1 MAESRAVPQDEKRGI
16 QTLKLL
22 QFIQLAGWGAFS
34 VFFPLYLKEC
44 GISYTEMGIIIG
56 VPAFIGIFTGVMWGL
71 FSDIIGRRK
80 PFLVQASF
88 VMALFTF
95 AVTLVSSFGWFLLL
109 GVVSALFVP
118 LVLELIVTSLFRA
131 STYPGRATSFS
142 SLAIWGSVG
151 WAVATALAGVAAFF
165 FGPKSAMYFAS
176 ILYLLATVFS
186 LWIPESR
193 ETQRTSPRTDH
204 HPTFARRFL
213 GYFAPLREVMKN
225 RKMVIL
231 LLASFP
237 LAVAMNAFRQFF
249 SLYLGFLGGSFLLIG
264 LVFAIPALIEVPVFL
279 RVGKLSDRLGA
290 RKPLLVFSSAMYSL
304 IFFIVFLVPIPLLI
318 LILYSLLAPL
328 AWPPFYTGTST
339 LISEVV
345 PRESWVTGQT
355 LFSIW
360 MWSIAGL
367 IGPLVGGI
375 ISDAWG
381 LSSTLV
387 VASLLG
393 AVSSLLYFLIIKE
406 K

>member
-1 MAESRAVPQDEKRGI
+1 MAESRAVPQDKKRGI

-118 LVLELIVTSLFRA
+118 LVLELIVTSWFRA

-142 SLAIWGSVG
+142 SLAIWGAVG

-193 ETQRTSPRTDH
+193 ETQRTSTGRNQH
-204 HPTFARRFL
+204 STFARRFM

-225 RKMVIL
+225 RKMLIL
-231 LLASFP
+231 LLTSLP

-249 SLYLGFLGGSFLLIG
+249 SVYLGFLGGSFLLIG

-279 RVGKLSDRLGA
+279 RAGKLSDRLGA

-339 LISEVV
+339 LISEIV
-345 PRESWVTGQT
+345 PRKSWVTGQT

-387 VASLLG
+387 VASLLA

>member
-1 MAESRAVPQDEKRGI
+1 MVESRAVVQDEKRGI

-22 QFIQLAGWGAFS
+22 QFIHLAGWGAFS

-44 GISYTEMGIIIG
+44 GISYTEIGIIVG
-56 VPAFIGIFTGVMWGL
+56 VPVFIGIFTGVMWGL

-80 PFLVQASF
+80 PFLVQASLG
-88 VMALFTF
+88 MALFTF

-118 LVLELIVTSLFRA
+118 LVLELIVASWFRA
-131 STYPGRATSFS
+131 STYLGRATSFS
-142 SLAIWGSVG
+142 SLAIWGAVG

-165 FGPKSAMYFAS
+165 FGPKSAMYLAS
-176 ILYLLATVFS
+176 ILYFLATVFS

-193 ETQRTSPRTDH
+193 ETQRTSPRTDQ

-231 LLASFP
+231 LLTSFP

-264 LVFAIPALIEVPVFL
+264 LVLAIPALIEVPVFL

-318 LILYSLLAPL
+318 LILYSLLEPL

-360 MWSIAGL
+360 MWSLAGL

-387 VASLLG
+387 VVSLLA
-393 AVSSLLYFLIIKE
+393 AVSSLLYFLRIRE